1 MFALRIQLPYE
12 EMHAAVGDEAYQ
24 STLHVDREVQVDLCE
39 LPADDAEVAA
49 ATSTAS
55 DTLPAGRSQNEEPS
69 PSPFIALDAIEAEAE
84 AEAEAVDEPDPEDAH
99 PSRNLG
105 RLLNI
110 VGTPY
115 RQA

>member
-49 ATSTAS
+49 AT
-55 DTLPAGRSQNEEPS
+55 L
-69 PSPFIALDAIEAEAE
+69 AL
-84 AEAEAVDEPDPEDAH
+84 
-99 PSRNLG
+99 
-105 RLLNI
+105 
-110 VGTPY
+110 
-115 RQA
+115 